1 MVIKTPLSA
10 ESCAAQQ
17 EAVRWQSWDCAEW
30 GTIFLKLEGADKTCQ
45 SKESFCL
52 CVHLY
57 LCCFACVCAPLQ
69 NPGEMLIWQPQWQN
83 TLISCWMCP
92 ELAATGQVVPGR
104 AVLQLS
110 LCPTEARLSQALLS
124 FQALISFASNVPKVS
139 ENLAADF
146 GKLKPVHKIWESC
159 YWISHWHG
167 QLMPVLVVV
176 SLMWAFAD

>member
-1 MVIKTPLSA
+1 MQLSRKLWGDRVGIVQNEGQFFLSLKVLIKHAS
-10 ESCAAQQ
+10 QKK
-17 EAVRWQSWDCAEW
+17 V
-30 GTIFLKLEGADKTCQ
+30 F
-45 SKESFCL
+45 
-52 CVHLY
+52 V
-57 LCCFACVCAPLQ
+57 CVCISTCVVLLVCVPLQ

>member
-57 LCCFACVCAPLQ
+57 LCCFACVCTTSEPRRDADLTATVTEHADFLLNVPRAGS
-69 NPGEMLIWQPQWQN
+69 NW
-83 TLISCWMCP
+83 TSCAWKGRSP
-92 ELAATGQVVPGR
+92 AQSLPNRSQTFTG
-104 AVLQLS
+104 S
-110 LCPTEARLSQALLS
+110 SLLS
-124 FQALISFASNVPKVS
+124 GTHQLCIQCAKSF
-139 ENLAADF
+139 
-146 GKLKPVHKIWESC
+146 WESGC
-159 YWISHWHG
+159 W
-167 QLMPVLVVV
+167 L
-176 SLMWAFAD
+176 